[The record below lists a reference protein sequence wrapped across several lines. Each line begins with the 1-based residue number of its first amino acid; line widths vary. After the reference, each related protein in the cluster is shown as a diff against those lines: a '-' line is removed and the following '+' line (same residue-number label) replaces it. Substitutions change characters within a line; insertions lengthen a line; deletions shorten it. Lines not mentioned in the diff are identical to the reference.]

1 MTGRPDV
8 ARNRGGSAAAVAH
21 EGRTDAVSAG
31 IAHGS
36 DEGALSATR
45 RGGLRAGASAAAA
58 RAVRLEDRRRR
69 AAEAADWALGGD
81 RDGDGDHDASDD
93 AIAIAEGRLKRRMYD
108 RLSDGMPTADGEAP
122 TLTGARRQ
130 DQPIPTD
137 RTNEVS
143 PPAPTQAR
151 HPHQRTLA
159 DRANEDAPLA
169 PAEARQPRRRIDT
182 EGVSPRSRH
191 GHRHTPHHD
200 SRVASTPP
208 RPGRL
213 SRSARRRPTA
223 RERQRR
229 ANMASAIRGAHAAQA
244 APTAASPV
252 AQGAR
257 RRARDRL
264 VAAMASLAAPLAGAA
279 AATLA
284 LVLAALLASQLMGS
298 LFGFWKHEDDMQR
311 VVAGLPPYI
320 TYEMV
325 LEALE
330 CQEEYGHPAGC
341 TLAQIILESGV
352 GDHLSGL
359 AERDNNLF
367 GIKWSPSF
375 ADCPEVSG
383 CEAWLTGEEYDGAHV
398 TITDYFTCFTSKVAS
413 IRFRSRVLLQ
423 NSLYADNPLIRQAIA
438 GRDSDL
444 MAAGL
449 KDAGYATSSD
459 YVAALVAVMD
469 TYGLRRF
476 DAMSA
481 EDFEA
486 SGGEVTG
493 ALDLGADATARQQAV
508 VNAAFAETYH
518 EGGYCAEWVMLVYE
532 RVGLGRQY
540 GGDARDIYW
549 AWCTSSDLSTLRPGM
564 VIAVPTHAGTS
575 AGRIYGHVAIY
586 VGGGMVRD
594 NVGYIRMTPVEE
606 WVGYYSSLAT
616 PRWGWYG
623 GIPLD

>member
-21 EGRTDAVSAG
+21 EGVTDAVSAG

-45 RGGLRAGASAAAA
+45 RGGARAGASAAAA

-108 RLSDGMPTADGEAP
+108 RLSEDAAAADEAAP
-122 TLTGARRQ
+122 APAGTRGQ
-130 DQPIPTD
+130 DQPASTNRANATQPT
-137 RTNEVS
+137 
-143 PPAPTQAR
+143 APTQVR
-151 HPHQRTLA
+151 HPHQRTFA
-159 DRANEDAPLA
+159 DRANVSEPVAPTGTRR
-169 PAEARQPRRRIDT
+169 PRQRIDT
-182 EGVSPRSRH
+182 EGGREAAARQRRTVPR
-191 GHRHTPHHD
+191 HD
-200 SRVASTPP
+200 SRVASRPS

-213 SRSARRRPTA
+213 SRSARRRPTP

-229 ANMASAIRGAHAAQA
+229 ANMASAIREAHAAQA
-244 APTAASPV
+244 PPSAAAPIAR
-252 AQGAR
+252 GAR

-264 VAAMASLAAPLAGAA
+264 VAALASIAAPLAGAA
-279 AATLA
+279 TATLSVV
-284 LVLAALLASQLMGS
+284 LVALLASQLLGA

-383 CEAWLTGEEYDGAHV
+383 CEAWLTGEEYDGVSV
-398 TITDYFTCFTSKVAS
+398 TITDYFTCFVTKVAS

-423 NSLYADNPLIRQAIA
+423 NSLYADNPIIRRAIA
-438 GRDSDL
+438 ERDSDL
-444 MAAGL
+444 MAEGL

-459 YVAALVAVMD
+459 YVAALVSVMD

-476 DAMSA
+476 DSMSA

-486 SGGEVTG
+486 SGGAVTG
-493 ALDLGADATARQQAV
+493 SLDLGADASARQQAV

-518 EGGYCAEWVMLVYE
+518 EGGYCAEWVMRVYE

-564 VIAVPTHAGTS
+564 VIAVPSHAGTY
-575 AGRIYGHVAIY
+575 AGSIYGHVAIY

-606 WVGYYSSLAT
+606 WVAYYSSTTT

-623 GIPLD
+623 GVPLA

>member
-1 MTGRPDV
+1 
-8 ARNRGGSAAAVAH
+8 
-21 EGRTDAVSAG
+21 
-31 IAHGS
+31 
-36 DEGALSATR
+36 
-45 RGGLRAGASAAAA
+45 
-58 RAVRLEDRRRR
+58 
-69 AAEAADWALGGD
+69 
-81 RDGDGDHDASDD
+81 
-93 AIAIAEGRLKRRMYD
+93 
-108 RLSDGMPTADGEAP
+108 
-122 TLTGARRQ
+122 
-130 DQPIPTD
+130 
-137 RTNEVS
+137 
-143 PPAPTQAR
+143 
-151 HPHQRTLA
+151 
-159 DRANEDAPLA
+159 
-169 PAEARQPRRRIDT
+169 
-182 EGVSPRSRH
+182 
-191 GHRHTPHHD
+191 
-200 SRVASTPP
+200 
-208 RPGRL
+208 
-213 SRSARRRPTA
+213 
-223 RERQRR
+223 
-229 ANMASAIRGAHAAQA
+229 MASAIRGAHAAQA
-244 APTAASPV
+244 PSAAVAQV

-257 RRARDRL
+257 RRAREGL
-264 VAAMASLAAPLAGAA
+264 AAAMASLAAPLAGAA

-298 LFGFWKHEDDMQR
+298 LFGFWKHEDDMRR

-375 ADCPEVSG
+375 AGCPEVSG

-398 TITDYFTCFTSKVAS
+398 TITDYFTCFVSKVAS

-423 NSLYADNPLIRQAIA
+423 NPLYADNPIIRQAIA

-459 YVAALVAVMD
+459 YVAALVSVMD

-476 DAMSA
+476 DGMSA

-486 SGGEVTG
+486 TGGEVTG

-518 EGGYCAEWVMLVYE
+518 ESGYCAEWVIRVFE

-549 AWCTSSDLSTLRPGM
+549 SWCTSSDLSTLRPGM
-564 VIAVPTHAGTS
+564 VIAVPSHAGTY
-575 AGRIYGHVAIY
+575 AGSIYGHVAIY

-606 WVGYYSSLAT
+606 WVGYYSSTTT

-623 GIPLD
+623 GVPLD

>member
-8 ARNRGGSAAAVAH
+8 AKNRGGSAAAVAH

-45 RGGLRAGASAAAA
+45 RGGFRAGASAAAA

-108 RLSDGMPTADGEAP
+108 RLSDGMPAADGGAP
-122 TLTGARRQ
+122 TPTGTRRQ
-130 DQPIPTD
+130 DQPVPTD
-137 RTNEVS
+137 RTNEAS
-143 PPAPTQAR
+143 PTAPTQAR
-151 HPHQRTLA
+151 HPHQRTFA
-159 DRANEDAPLA
+159 SRANADAPLA
-169 PAEARQPRRRIDT
+169 PTETRRPRQRIDT
-182 EGVSPRSRH
+182 EGAREAAARRRRPMPR
-191 GHRHTPHHD
+191 HD
-200 SRVASTPP
+200 PRVASTPP

-213 SRSARRRPTA
+213 SRSARRRATP

-229 ANMASAIRGAHAAQA
+229 ANVASAIREAHAAQA
-244 APTAASPV
+244 APAAAAPV
-252 AQGAR
+252 AKGAR
-257 RRARDRL
+257 RRAREAL
-264 VAAMASLAAPLAGAA
+264 AAAMASLAAPLAGAA

-284 LVLAALLASQLMGS
+284 VVLAALLASQLMGS
-298 LFGFWKHEDDMQR
+298 LFGFWKHEDDMRR

-383 CEAWLTGEEYDGAHV
+383 CEAWLTGEEYDGVDV
-398 TITDYFTCFTSKVAS
+398 TITDYFTCFVSKVAS

-423 NSLYADNPLIRQAIA
+423 NSLYADNPIIRQAIA

-444 MAAGL
+444 MASGL

-459 YVAALVAVMD
+459 YVAALISVMD

-476 DAMSA
+476 DGMSA

-486 SGGEVTG
+486 TGGEVTG

-518 EGGYCAEWVMLVYE
+518 EGGYCAEWVMRVYE

-549 AWCTSSDLSTLRPGM
+549 SWCTSSDLSTLRPGM
-564 VIAVPTHAGTS
+564 VIAVPSHAGTY
-575 AGRIYGHVAIY
+575 AGSIYGHVAVY

-606 WVGYYSSLAT
+606 WVGYYSSTTT

-623 GIPLD
+623 GVPLD

>member
-8 ARNRGGSAAAVAH
+8 ATRRGGSAAAVAC
-21 EGRTDAVSAG
+21 EGMTDAVSAG
-31 IAHGS
+31 IVHGS
-36 DEGALSATR
+36 DEVALSAAKR
-45 RGGLRAGASAAAA
+45 RGPGATASAAASKA
-58 RAVRLEDRRRR
+58 IRLENGRRG
-69 AAEAADWALGGD
+69 AAGAADAALGGD

-93 AIAIAEGRLKRRMYD
+93 AIALAEGRVKRRMYE
-108 RLSDGMPTADGEAP
+108 RLSDVTDDEADAVVGGTAPANSDGLE
-122 TLTGARRQ
+122 T
-130 DQPIPTD
+130 
-137 RTNEVS
+137 
-143 PPAPTQAR
+143 PPAPTGMRQQR
-151 HPHQRTLA
+151 QRTLA
-159 DRANEDAPLA
+159 DPTNGDAPTA
-169 PAEARQPRRRIDT
+169 PTGMRQSCQRTGTDGGARPARQGASRR
-182 EGVSPRSRH
+182 P
-191 GHRHTPHHD
+191 TPCHD
-200 SRVASTPP
+200 SRVAA
-208 RPGRL
+208 RPSRPQRL
-213 SRSARRRPTA
+213 SRSARRRPTP

-229 ANMASAIRGAHAAQA
+229 ANMASAIREARASRMAARTAEA
-244 APTAASPV
+244 ATET
-252 AQGAR
+252 AR
-257 RRARDRL
+257 RRTGGRL
-264 VAAMASLAAPLAGAA
+264 AAALAPLAAPLAGIAA
-279 AATLA
+279 AVLA
-284 LVLAALLASQLMGS
+284 AVLAALLASQLMGA

-311 VVAGLPPYI
+311 AVAGLPPYI

-325 LEALE
+325 LEVLE

-375 ADCPEVSG
+375 AGCPEVSG
-383 CEAWLTGEEYDGAHV
+383 CEAWLTGEEYDGVHV

-423 NSLYADNPLIRQAIA
+423 NSLYADNPIIRRAIA
-438 GRDSDL
+438 ERDSDL

-459 YVAALVAVMD
+459 YVDALLSVMD
-469 TYGLRRF
+469 AYGLRRF
-476 DAMSA
+476 DDMSA
-481 EDFEA
+481 ADFEA

-493 ALDLGADATARQQAV
+493 AIDLGADATPRQQAV

-518 EGGYCAEWVMLVYE
+518 EGGYCAEWVMRVYE

-564 VIAVPTHAGTS
+564 VIAVPSSPAS
-575 AGRIYGHVAIY
+575 EAGRTYGHVAVY

-594 NVGYIRMTPVEE
+594 NVGCIRMTPVAD
-606 WVGYYSSLAT
+606 WVAYYSALAT

>member
-1 MTGRPDV
+1 
-8 ARNRGGSAAAVAH
+8 
-21 EGRTDAVSAG
+21 
-31 IAHGS
+31 
-36 DEGALSATR
+36 
-45 RGGLRAGASAAAA
+45 
-58 RAVRLEDRRRR
+58 
-69 AAEAADWALGGD
+69 
-81 RDGDGDHDASDD
+81 
-93 AIAIAEGRLKRRMYD
+93 MYD
-108 RLSDGMPTADGEAP
+108 RLSDGAAEAEDAGETPVAAEGA
-122 TLTGARRQ
+122 TGFPRR
-130 DQPIPTD
+130 T
-137 RTNEVS
+137 
-143 PPAPTQAR
+143 TQAR
-151 HPHQRTLA
+151 QTHQRIPASRTNA
-159 DRANEDAPLA
+159 DAPA
-169 PAEARQPRRRIDT
+169 ASTGTRQPRQRIDT
-182 EGVSPRSRH
+182 EGGREAAMRRRRPTPR
-191 GHRHTPHHD
+191 HD
-200 SRVASTPP
+200 SRVASRPS

-213 SRSARRRPTA
+213 SRSARRRLTA
-223 RERQRR
+223 RERQGR

-252 AQGAR
+252 ALGAR
-257 RRARDRL
+257 RRVRDRL
-264 VAAMASLAAPLAGAA
+264 VAAIASLAAPLAGAA

-375 ADCPEVSG
+375 AGCPEVSG
-383 CEAWLTGEEYDGAHV
+383 CEAWLTGEEYDGVAV

-423 NSLYADNPLIRQAIA
+423 NPLYADNPIIRRAIA
-438 GRDSDL
+438 ERDSDL
-444 MAAGL
+444 MAEGL

-459 YVAALVAVMD
+459 YVAALVSVMD
-469 TYGLRRF
+469 SYGLRRF
-476 DAMSA
+476 DSMSA

-493 ALDLGADATARQQAV
+493 ALDLGADASARQQAV

-518 EGGYCAEWVMLVYE
+518 EGGYCAEWVMRVYE

-549 AWCTSSDLSTLRPGM
+549 SWCTSSDLSTLRPGM
-564 VIAVPTHAGTS
+564 VIAVPSSPASEAGK
-575 AGRIYGHVAIY
+575 IYGHVAVY

-594 NVGYIRMTPVEE
+594 NVGYIRMTPVDE
-606 WVGYYSSLAT
+606 WVAYYSARAT

-623 GIPLD
+623 GIPLE

>member
-1 MTGRPDV
+1 
-8 ARNRGGSAAAVAH
+8 
-21 EGRTDAVSAG
+21 
-31 IAHGS
+31 
-36 DEGALSATR
+36 
-45 RGGLRAGASAAAA
+45 
-58 RAVRLEDRRRR
+58 
-69 AAEAADWALGGD
+69 
-81 RDGDGDHDASDD
+81 
-93 AIAIAEGRLKRRMYD
+93 
-108 RLSDGMPTADGEAP
+108 
-122 TLTGARRQ
+122 
-130 DQPIPTD
+130 
-137 RTNEVS
+137 
-143 PPAPTQAR
+143 
-151 HPHQRTLA
+151 
-159 DRANEDAPLA
+159 
-169 PAEARQPRRRIDT
+169 
-182 EGVSPRSRH
+182 
-191 GHRHTPHHD
+191 
-200 SRVASTPP
+200 
-208 RPGRL
+208 
-213 SRSARRRPTA
+213 
-223 RERQRR
+223 
-229 ANMASAIRGAHAAQA
+229 MASAIRGAHAAQA
-244 APTAASPV
+244 SSMEAPV

-264 VAAMASLAAPLAGAA
+264 AAAMASLAAPLAGAA

-298 LFGFWKHEDDMQR
+298 LFGFWKHEDDMRR

-375 ADCPEVSG
+375 AGCPEVSG
-383 CEAWLTGEEYDGAHV
+383 CEAWLTGEEYDGVAV
-398 TITDYFTCFTSKVAS
+398 TITDYFTCFVSKVAS

-423 NSLYADNPLIRQAIA
+423 NSLYADNPIIRQAIA
-438 GRDSDL
+438 ERDSDL

-481 EDFEA
+481 EEFEA
-486 SGGEVTG
+486 AGGEVTG
-493 ALDLGADATARQQAV
+493 VLDLGADATARQQAV

-518 EGGYCAEWVMLVYE
+518 ESGYCAEWVMLVYE

-549 AWCTSSDLSTLRPGM
+549 AWCTSSDLSTLKPGM
-564 VIAVPTHAGTS
+564 VIAVPSHAGTY
-575 AGRIYGHVAIY
+575 AGSIYGHVAIY

-594 NVGYIRMTPVEE
+594 NVGYIRMIPVEE
-606 WVGYYSSLAT
+606 WVAYYSSTTT

>member
-8 ARNRGGSAAAVAH
+8 ATRRGGSAAAVARV
-21 EGRTDAVSAG
+21 GRTDAVSAG

-45 RGGLRAGASAAAA
+45 RGGAASGASAAAA
-58 RAVRLEDRRRR
+58 KAVRLEDRRRR

-93 AIAIAEGRLKRRMYD
+93 AIAIAEGGLKRRMYD
-108 RLSDGMPTADGEAP
+108 RLSDGAAEAEDAGEAP
-122 TLTGARRQ
+122 VTAGDAAGGAQR
-130 DQPIPTD
+130 
-137 RTNEVS
+137 
-143 PPAPTQAR
+143 PTQAR
-151 HPHQRTLA
+151 QSRQRTFA
-159 DRANEDAPLA
+159 DRANADAPAA
-169 PAEARQPRRRIDT
+169 PTGTRQPRQRIDT
-182 EGVSPRSRH
+182 EGGREATERQRRRRPTPRRD
-191 GHRHTPHHD
+191 P
-200 SRVASTPP
+200 RVATIPS

-213 SRSARRRPTA
+213 SRSARRRPTP

-229 ANMASAIRGAHAAQA
+229 ANVASAIREAHAAQA
-244 APTAASPV
+244 APSAAAPV
-252 AQGAR
+252 ARGAR
-257 RRARDRL
+257 RRARDRI
-264 VAAMASLAAPLAGAA
+264 VAALASIAAPLAGAA
-279 AATLA
+279 AATLSV
-284 LVLAALLASQLMGS
+284 VLAALLASQLLGA

-311 VVAGLPPYI
+311 AVAGLPPYI

-375 ADCPEVSG
+375 AGCPEVSG
-383 CEAWLTGEEYDGAHV
+383 CEAWLTGEEYDGVSV
-398 TITDYFTCFTSKVAS
+398 TITDYFTCFVTKVAS

-423 NSLYADNPLIRQAIA
+423 NPLYADNPIIRRAIA
-438 GRDSDL
+438 ERDSDL
-444 MAAGL
+444 MAEGL

-459 YVAALVAVMD
+459 YVAALVSVMD

-476 DAMSA
+476 DSMSA

-486 SGGEVTG
+486 SGGDVTG
-493 ALDLGADATARQQAV
+493 ALDLGADASARQQAV

-518 EGGYCAEWVMLVYE
+518 EGGYCAEWVMRVYE

-549 AWCTSSDLSTLRPGM
+549 SWCTSSDLSTLRPGM
-564 VIAVPTHAGTS
+564 VIAVPSSPASEAGK
-575 AGRIYGHVAIY
+575 IYGHVAVY

-594 NVGYIRMTPVEE
+594 NVGYIRMTPVDE
-606 WVGYYSSLAT
+606 WVAYYSARAT

-623 GIPLD
+623 GIPLE

>member
-8 ARNRGGSAAAVAH
+8 ATRRGGSAAAVAR
-21 EGRTDAVSAG
+21 EGTTDAVSAG

-45 RGGLRAGASAAAA
+45 RGGAASGASAAAA

-108 RLSDGMPTADGEAP
+108 RLSDGAAEAEDAGEAP
-122 TLTGARRQ
+122 VTAGDAAGGAQR
-130 DQPIPTD
+130 
-137 RTNEVS
+137 
-143 PPAPTQAR
+143 PTQAR
-151 HPHQRTLA
+151 QTHQRIPASHTNA
-159 DRANEDAPLA
+159 DAPAA
-169 PAEARQPRRRIDT
+169 PAGTRQPRRRIDT
-182 EGVSPRSRH
+182 EGGREAAMRQRRPTPR
-191 GHRHTPHHD
+191 HD
-200 SRVASTPP
+200 SRVASRPS

-213 SRSARRRPTA
+213 SRSARRRLTA

-229 ANMASAIRGAHAAQA
+229 ANMTSAIRGAHAAQA
-244 APTAASPV
+244 PSAAAAPV

-257 RRARDRL
+257 RRAREGL

-284 LVLAALLASQLMGS
+284 LVLAALLASQLLGA

-311 VVAGLPPYI
+311 AVAGLPPYI

-375 ADCPEVSG
+375 AGCPEVSG
-383 CEAWLTGEEYDGAHV
+383 CEAWLTGEEYDGVAV

-423 NSLYADNPLIRQAIA
+423 NPLYADNPIIRRAIA

-444 MAAGL
+444 MAEGL

-459 YVAALVAVMD
+459 YVAALVSVMD
-469 TYGLRRF
+469 SYGLRRF
-476 DAMSA
+476 DSMSA

-493 ALDLGADATARQQAV
+493 ALDLGADASARQQAV

-518 EGGYCAEWVMLVYE
+518 EGGYCAEWVMRVYE

-549 AWCTSSDLSTLRPGM
+549 SWCTSSDLSTLRPGM
-564 VIAVPTHAGTS
+564 VIAVPSSPASEAGK
-575 AGRIYGHVAIY
+575 IYGHVAVY

-594 NVGYIRMTPVEE
+594 NVGYIRMTPVDE
-606 WVGYYSSLAT
+606 WVAYYSARAT

-623 GIPLD
+623 GIPLE

>member
-8 ARNRGGSAAAVAH
+8 ATRRGGSAAAVAR
-21 EGRTDAVSAG
+21 EGTTDAVSAG

-45 RGGLRAGASAAAA
+45 RGGAASGASAAAA

-93 AIAIAEGRLKRRMYD
+93 AIAIAEGGLKRRMYD
-108 RLSDGMPTADGEAP
+108 RLSDGAAEAEDAGETPVAAEGA
-122 TLTGARRQ
+122 TGFPRR
-130 DQPIPTD
+130 T
-137 RTNEVS
+137 
-143 PPAPTQAR
+143 TQAR
-151 HPHQRTLA
+151 QTHQRIPASRTNA
-159 DRANEDAPLA
+159 DAPAA
-169 PAEARQPRRRIDT
+169 PAGTRQPRQRIDT
-182 EGVSPRSRH
+182 EGGREAAMRRRRPTSR
-191 GHRHTPHHD
+191 HD
-200 SRVASTPP
+200 SRVASRPS

-244 APTAASPV
+244 PSAVAAPV

-257 RRARDRL
+257 RRARERL
-264 VAAMASLAAPLAGAA
+264 VAAMASLAAPLAGVA

-398 TITDYFTCFTSKVAS
+398 TITDYFTCFVSKVAS

-423 NSLYADNPLIRQAIA
+423 NSLYADNPIIRRAIA
-438 GRDSDL
+438 ERDSDL

-476 DAMSA
+476 DTMSA

-493 ALDLGADATARQQAV
+493 ALDLGADASARQQAV

-532 RVGLGRQY
+532 RVGIGREY

-549 AWCTSSDLSTLRPGM
+549 SWCTSSDLSTLRPGM
-564 VIAVPTHAGTS
+564 VIAVPTHDGTS

-623 GIPLD
+623 GIPLE

>member
-8 ARNRGGSAAAVAH
+8 ARRHTGSAAAVAR

-45 RGGLRAGASAAAA
+45 RGGARAGASAAAA

-69 AAEAADWALGGD
+69 AVEAADWALGGD

-93 AIAIAEGRLKRRMYD
+93 AIAIAEGGLKRRMYD
-108 RLSDGMPTADGEAP
+108 RLSDGAAEAEDAGGAPVAADDAMGGPQRPTR
-122 TLTGARRQ
+122 ARQLR
-130 DQPIPTD
+130 
-137 RTNEVS
+137 
-143 PPAPTQAR
+143 
-151 HPHQRTLA
+151 QRTPA
-159 DRANEDAPLA
+159 NRANANAPVV
-169 PAEARQPRRRIDT
+169 PTETRQPRQRIDT
-182 EGVSPRSRH
+182 EGGREAAERQRRRRPTQRR
-191 GHRHTPHHD
+191 D
-200 SRVASTPP
+200 ARVATRPS

-213 SRSARRRPTA
+213 SRSARRRPTP

-229 ANMASAIRGAHAAQA
+229 ANMASAIRGAHATQVPPSAA
-244 APTAASPV
+244 API

-264 VAAMASLAAPLAGAA
+264 VAALASIAAPLAGVAA
-279 AATLA
+279 AILSVV
-284 LVLAALLASQLMGS
+284 LVALLVSQLLGA

-311 VVAGLPPYI
+311 AVAGLPPYI

-383 CEAWLTGEEYDGAHV
+383 CEAWLTGEEYDGVSV
-398 TITDYFTCFTSKVAS
+398 TITDYFTCFVTKVAS

-423 NSLYADNPLIRQAIA
+423 NSLYADNPIIRRAIA
-438 GRDSDL
+438 ERDSDL
-444 MAAGL
+444 MAEGL

-459 YVAALVAVMD
+459 YVAALVSVMD

-476 DAMSA
+476 DSMSA

-486 SGGEVTG
+486 SGGAVTG
-493 ALDLGADATARQQAV
+493 SLDLGADASARQQAV

-518 EGGYCAEWVMLVYE
+518 EGGYCAEWVMRVYE

-564 VIAVPTHAGTS
+564 VIAVPSHAGTY
-575 AGRIYGHVAIY
+575 AGSIYGHVAIY

-606 WVGYYSSLAT
+606 WVAYYSSTTT

-623 GIPLD
+623 GVPLA